1 MDTKYQPHINAN
13 ELAATKAP
21 DKPRL
26 AMIDIAK
33 GLGILLV
40 VLGHN
45 RIFFDLEPNRFGD
58 FLGAFRL
65 PFFFFVSGVT
75 FSIARRS
82 VRDVAIQRA
91 DAWLKPFVMAALIGG
106 AFKLMVGKV
115 TIESVLLSVVYGTG
129 FTLIWPAIWFLPHLW
144 LLYVSTALLLT
155 HGKRLIDS
163 WPKRVVFLTALAI
176 GGYLFLGL
184 FDTPLEDVSCK
195 SRTIFEASIFECGL
209 PFSADILMLTGLYFL
224 IGQFMSARV
233 KAFQFN
239 LPIFIV
245 CFGIMLTLHFV
256 FDYRIDFNQRRYDD
270 LLISTLQA
278 LCGIYV
284 MLCVCT
290 WLAQVQVLKQM
301 LVYAGSGSLF
311 ILLFHMPIQY
321 RLTDSLGLRYGE
333 IWPVGVFALIVSIIV
348 PLIFWEI
355 CKRSRWLS
363 TVFLPVKK
371 KSVTDLSQ
379 LGVTSSIGNP

>member
-1 MDTKYQPHINAN
+1 MDNRVSLSQTENSTNLKSV
-13 ELAATKAP
+13 

-75 FSIARRS
+75 FSIVRRT
-82 VRDVAIQRA
+82 VADVAIQRA
-91 DAWLKPFVMAALIGG
+91 DAWLKPFAMAALIGG
-106 AFKLMVGKV
+106 ALKLMVGKV
-115 TIESVLLSVVYGTG
+115 TVESVLLGLVYGTG

-144 LLYVSTALLLT
+144 LLYVATAFLLRY
-155 HGKRLIDS
+155 GSCLIDS
-163 WPKRVVFLTALAI
+163 WSKRSVFLALLAV
-176 GGYLFLGL
+176 GGYVFMSS
-184 FDTPLEDVSCK
+184 FNTQIEDVGCK
-195 SRTIFEASIFECGL
+195 TRSTFDVSIFECGL
-209 PFSADILMLTGLYFL
+209 PFSADLLALTGLYFL
-224 IGQFMSARV
+224 IGHFLSDRA
-233 KAFQFN
+233 KAFKFR
-239 LPIFIV
+239 LGWFIAA
-245 CFGIMLTLHFV
+245 FGGLLFLHVV

-270 LLISTLQA
+270 LVISTVQA

-284 MLCVCT
+284 MLSLCT
-290 WLAQVQVLKQM
+290 AIARSRILTRV

-333 IWPVGVFALIVSIIV
+333 IWQVGVFALVVSVLV
-348 PLIFWEI
+348 PLLFWEI
-355 CKRSRWLS
+355 CKRSRFLS
-363 TVFLPVKK
+363 LLFLPVKK
-371 KSVTDLSQ
+371 KIARSAKPV
-379 LGVTSSIGNP
+379 VATSSLR

>member
-1 MDTKYQPHINAN
+1 
-13 ELAATKAP
+13 
-21 DKPRL
+21 
-26 AMIDIAK
+26 
-33 GLGILLV
+33 
-40 VLGHN
+40 
-45 RIFFDLEPNRFGD
+45 
-58 FLGAFRL
+58 
-65 PFFFFVSGVT
+65 
-75 FSIARRS
+75 
-82 VRDVAIQRA
+82 
-91 DAWLKPFVMAALIGG
+91 MAALIGG

-115 TIESVLLSVVYGTG
+115 TIESVLLSIVYGTG

-163 WPKRVVFLTALAI
+163 WPKRAIFLIALAI
-176 GGYLFLGL
+176 AGYLFLGL
-184 FDTPLEDVSCK
+184 FDTPMEDVSCK
-195 SRTIFEASIFECGL
+195 SRALFEASIFECGL

-224 IGQFMSARV
+224 IGQFMAARV
-233 KAFQFN
+233 KAFQFS

-245 CFGIMLTLHFV
+245 CFSLLLGLHFV

-270 LLISTLQA
+270 LLISTVQA

-284 MLCVCT
+284 MLCLCA
-290 WLAQVQVLKQM
+290 WLAHVQVVKQM

-363 TVFLPVKK
+363 MVFLPVVKK
-371 KSVTDLSQ
+371 APGGPAQVRVAPSAR
-379 LGVTSSIGNP
+379 

>member
-1 MDTKYQPHINAN
+1 MDTNYQSLN
-13 ELAATKAP
+13 ESSQTITAAP
-21 DKPRL
+21 LNKPRL

-75 FSIARRS
+75 FSMGRRT

-91 DAWLKPFVMAALIGG
+91 DAWLKPFVMTALIGG
-106 AFKLMVGKV
+106 AFKLLVGKV
-115 TIESVLLSVVYGTG
+115 TVESVLLSVVYGTG

-144 LLYVSTALLLT
+144 LLYVSTAVLLT
-155 HGKRLIDS
+155 RGKRLVDS
-163 WPKRVVFLTALAI
+163 WPKRVLFLTALAI
-176 GGYLFLGL
+176 AGYLFLHW
-184 FDTPLEDVSCK
+184 FDTPLENVSCK
-195 SRTIFEASIFECGL
+195 SRTTFDLNIFECGL
-209 PFSADILMLTGLYFL
+209 PFSADLLMLTGLYFL
-224 IGQFMSARV
+224 IGQFMSAQV

-245 CFGIMLTLHFV
+245 CFSILLALHFI

-270 LLISTLQA
+270 LLISTVQA
-278 LCGIYV
+278 LSGIYV
-284 MLCVCT
+284 MLCLCS
-290 WLAQVQVLKQM
+290 WLTHAQLLMRM

-333 IWPVGVFALIVSIIV
+333 IWPVGVFALVVSVIV
-348 PLIFWEI
+348 PLLFWEI
-355 CKRSRWLS
+355 SKRSRWLS
-363 TVFLPVKK
+363 LLFLPIKK
-371 KSVTDLSQ
+371 K
-379 LGVTSSIGNP
+379 TSRNAQPTVAVSSRN